1 MALKLTKQTKEG
13 LTAIDAYHKIENVT
27 LQNKNIIMFNVK
39 SYANIDFPE
48 FDAKTFTC
56 EYDLNGENPIKQ
68 AYLHLKT
75 LPEFEGAVD
84 C

>member
-1 MALKLTKQTKEG
+1 MALKLTKQTSEG

-27 LQNKNIIMFNVK
+27 LQNKNIIIFNVK

-48 FDAKTFTC
+48 FNTKQFSCD
-56 EYDLNGENPIKQ
+56 YNINGENPIKQ

-75 LPEFEGAVD
+75 LPEFADAVD